1 MLRQLL
7 SVALLRSLWCERSL
21 GSAVTDA
28 LRELAAE
35 LAIEPADGYMLVRP
49 AVDAYARAAI
59 AELVSAVE
67 TAHLSP
73 ETRARVACHLDRLRS
88 VAAAHERM
96 VGGSAP
102 AQEAAP

>member
-1 MLRQLL
+1 MLR
-7 SVALLRSLWCERSL
+7 ALLTAALRRVHTRARARCC
-21 GSAVTDA
+21 ATD
-28 LRELAAE
+28 LPDVVRELAAD
-35 LAIEPADGYMLVRP
+35 LAIELEEPTLVATTGTEMRV
-49 AVDAYARAAI
+49 AL

-88 VAAAHERM
+88 VATVHERM